1 MGRANGGARL
11 LGELTMTNIL
21 VKSLAVAALATSAFG
36 SVALAA
42 STDPSRSDSVFVRS
56 PDHSNVPPGK
66 HHPGDTADARSAS
79 RSDAAFVRSPDH
91 SKVPNGAHYNGQGPT
106 ERSSSRSDSAG
117 WH

>member
-11 LGELTMTNIL
+11 LGELSMKNRIA
-21 VKSLAVAALATSAFG
+21 KSLAVAALAASAFG

-42 STDPSRSDSVFVRS
+42 STDPSRSDSTFVRA
-56 PDHSNVPPGK
+56 PDHSSVPPGK
-66 HHPGDTADARSAS
+66 HHPGDTADTRSAS
-79 RSDAAFVRSPDH
+79 RSDSTFVRSPDH
-91 SKVPNGAHYNGQGPT
+91 SAVPKGTHYQGQGPT